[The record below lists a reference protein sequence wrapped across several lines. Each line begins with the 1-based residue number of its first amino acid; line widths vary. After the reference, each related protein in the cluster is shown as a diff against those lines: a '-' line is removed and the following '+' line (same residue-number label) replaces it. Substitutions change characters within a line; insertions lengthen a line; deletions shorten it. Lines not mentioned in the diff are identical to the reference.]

1 MENLKESNES
11 RGRQQNTAITH
22 PSWRFSSDVLVMLVV
37 KDLVVMLVV
46 KDLVVMLVV
55 KDLVVMFVVK
65 DLVVMLVVKD
75 LVVMLVVKDLV
86 VMLVVKDLV
95 VMLVVKGKLSKAKSN
110 KLKLITLV
118 ASCEGRSCLHG
129 YSKIQEH
136 FPCKRLVMLWY
147 ENYKS

>member
-11 RGRQQNTAITH
+11 RGRQQKAAITH
-22 PSWRFSSDVLVMLVV
+22 PSWRFSSDVLVMLA
-37 KDLVVMLVV
+37 L
-46 KDLVVMLVV
+46 
-55 KDLVVMFVVK
+55 
-65 DLVVMLVVKD
+65 
-75 LVVMLVVKDLV
+75 
-86 VMLVVKDLV
+86 KDLV